1 MFVFSLSPLD
11 GSATFLLDDEKVHSP
26 DKSLTLETVSSVTL
40 LFAVVDKKMVINEG
54 VTRHA
59 GGGAKT
65 IPTPNHA

>member
-1 MFVFSLSPLD
+1 MM
-11 GSATFLLDDEKVHSP
+11 EKVHSP

-40 LFAVVDKKMVINEG
+40 LFAEVDKTMVINEG
-54 VTRHA
+54 VTCHA